1 MILNH
6 VIPIFQPLKSIYMTK
21 KRQFLGYSLKEE
33 SVEVLN
39 QNILQKTFV
48 IDVHFPFAG
57 YHGHGGIYDPS
68 HPRAVLFMTKERQ
81 PFENVLRTTDKLNQ
95 IFDFD
100 LIAGPCEVTIWNK
113 KIPGIRV
120 KGIPTYQDIL
130 HVQHAFR
137 DEGYAMRRSNKIKNA
152 TVLIKVKKFFN
163 VEYLDDGIC
172 KDLDDPLMSYIEV
185 PEKFNWEL
193 FRKKTTLIKNNV
205 NDHNY
210 DIVEGI
216 FYKDGQVQDMLRV
229 IKPNISLELL
239 QKLKEEYNGKVRQA
253 Y

>member
-1 MILNH
+1 MA
-6 VIPIFQPLKSIYMTK
+6 K

-68 HPRAVLFMTKERQ
+68 HPRAILFMTKEKHS
-81 PFENVLRTTDKLNQ
+81 FEHVLRTKEKLKE

-100 LIAGPCEVTIWNK
+100 LVAGPCEVIIWNK

-120 KGIPTYQDIL
+120 KGIPTYQDIM

-137 DEGYAMRRSNKIKNA
+137 DEGYAMRRSNKVKDA

-163 VEYLDDGIC
+163 VEYLEDGIC
-172 KDLDDPLMSYIEV
+172 RDLDDPLMSYVEV
-185 PEKFNWEL
+185 PQKLNWEL
-193 FRKKTTLIKNNV
+193 FRKKTALIKNKV
-205 NDHNY
+205 NDQNY

-216 FYKDGQVQDMLRV
+216 FYKDGKVQDMLRI
-229 IKPNISLELL
+229 IKPDISLDLL
-239 QKLKEEYNGKVRQA
+239 QQLKNEYSGNVRMA